1 MNYLIDTNVI
11 SEFRKAKRADA
22 NVLRWIEATLPE
34 EHYTSVLVIGEI
46 RHGIELMRRRDVPQA
61 QAMELWLSG
70 MVARYA
76 GRILPIDQHVADAW
90 GRLGVPDPVPEIDG
104 LLAATALVHDMTMV
118 SRDNALLS
126 LHELRSI
133 NPFEPNRG

>member
-11 SEFRKAKRADA
+11 SEFRKTRRANP
-22 NVLRWIEATLPE
+22 NVLRWIEATLPS

-46 RHGIELMRRRDVPQA
+46 RHGIELMRRRDAPQA
-61 QAMELWLSG
+61 QAMEQWMHG
-70 MVARYA
+70 MIAKYS
-76 GRILPIDQHVADAW
+76 GRILPVDQRIADAW
-90 GRLGVPDPVPEIDG
+90 GHLGVPDIDG
-104 LLAATALVHDMTMV
+104 LLAATALVHDLTLV

-126 LHELRSI
+126 LPVLRSI

>member
-11 SEFRKAKRADA
+11 SEFRKVRRANP

-34 EHYTSVLVIGEI
+34 QHFTSVLVIGEI

-61 QAMELWLSG
+61 QAMEQWMDG
-70 MVARYA
+70 MIAKYA
-76 GRILPIDQHVADAW
+76 GRILPVDQRIANAW
-90 GRLGVPDPVPEIDG
+90 GYLGVPDPVPDIDG
-104 LLAATALVHDMTMV
+104 LLAATALLHDLTLV

-126 LHELRSI
+126 LRELRSV

>member
-1 MNYLIDTNVI
+1 MKYLIDTNVI
-11 SEFRKAKRADA
+11 SEFRKAKRADP

-46 RHGIELMRRRDVPQA
+46 RHGIELMRRRDAPQA

-76 GRILPIDQHVADAW
+76 GRILPIDQRVADAW
-90 GRLGVPDPVPEIDG
+90 GRLGAPDPVPEIDG

-126 LHELRSI
+126 LRELRSI